1 MPASDVASNEPRGG
15 TPRWVS
21 RNSAVNASHRGAPP
35 FSSSAALAGGAA
47 RQGRL
52 QVIQASLLVVHGTE
66 DPVFPIEHG
75 VALSDLVE
83 GATLVRLEGGG
94 HELHEADWQ
103 EIIAAIVAHTG
114 Q

>member
-1 MPASDVASNEPRGG
+1 M
-15 TPRWVS
+15 
-21 RNSAVNASHRGAPP
+21 
-35 FSSSAALAGGAA
+35 LAGGAA
-47 RQGRL
+47 RQGRP
-52 QVIQASLLVVHGTE
+52 QVIQAPLLVVHGTE
-66 DPVFPIEHG
+66 GPIFPIEHG

-83 GATLVRLEGGG
+83 GATLVRPEGGG